1 MPVPVPA
8 EEFLSALLDQS
19 LQAAVC
25 YTPVLDPAGHLSD
38 FAFAYLNP
46 AAQHL
51 LDLRASPATTYLQ
64 HFPLALT
71 DGAFAFHCATFLAG
85 ELSCFDLPGLGQ
97 APDHPY
103 RLAGQRLGQTLLV
116 SFTRLGEQASA
127 PATRPA
133 QSPAQIEA
141 EHQQLQLLNEEYA
154 TANEELVEA
163 NQQLLRVNED
173 LDTFLYVASHDL
185 KAPISNI
192 EGLLLALHHELTP
205 AAAGGEVPGM
215 LHLMQEAVERFGRTI
230 DTLTDMV
237 NLQRPNKQ
245 QINQIAFAQLVHE
258 VLLDLKPL
266 LEQTAARVDV
276 VVPRTLALRF
286 SEKSLRS
293 VVFNLVSNALKY
305 RHADRFPLIRIQYL
319 PTADYQTLLVE
330 DNGLGIDLHREKE
343 RLFAMFERLH
353 NHVEGA
359 GIGLYLVKRMLEN
372 VGGRIE
378 VQSELGQGTTF
389 TVYFPR

>member
-1 MPVPVPA
+1 
-8 EEFLSALLDQS
+8 
-19 LQAAVC
+19 VC

-51 LDLRASPATTYLQ
+51 LDLRACPRTTYLQ

-85 ELSCFDLPGLGQ
+85 EPSCFDLPALGQ
-97 APDHPY
+97 AQDYPY

-116 SFTRLGEQASA
+116 SFTQLGEQAPVA
-127 PATRPA
+127 RLP
-133 QSPAQIEA
+133 QSPAQGEA

-185 KAPISNI
+185 KAPINNI

-205 AAAGGEVPGM
+205 AAAVGEVPGI

-237 NLQRPNKQ
+237 SLQRPNNQ
-245 QINQIAFAQLVHE
+245 QLNQIAFAQLVHE
-258 VLLDLKPL
+258 VLLDLTPL

-276 VVPRTLALRF
+276 VVPSTLAVRF
-286 SEKSLRS
+286 SEKNLRS

-305 RHADRFPLIRIQYL
+305 RHADRVPLIRIQYL
-319 PTADYQTLLVE
+319 PTADYQTLTVE
-330 DNGLGIDLHREKE
+330 DNGLGIDLHKEKE

-378 VQSELGQGTTF
+378 VQSELGRGTTF
-389 TVYFPR
+389 TVCFPR

>member
-1 MPVPVPA
+1 
-8 EEFLSALLDQS
+8 
-19 LQAAVC
+19 VC

-51 LDLRASPATTYLQ
+51 LDLRACPRTTYLQ

-85 ELSCFDLPGLGQ
+85 EPSYFDLPGLGQ

-103 RLAGQRLGQTLLV
+103 RLVGQRLGQTLLV
-116 SFTRLGEQASA
+116 SFTRLGEQAPVA
-127 PATRPA
+127 RLH
-133 QSPAQIEA
+133 QSPAQVEQVEA
-141 EHQQLQLLNEEYA
+141 EHEQLQLLNEEYA

-185 KAPISNI
+185 KAPINNI

-205 AAAGGEVPGM
+205 AVALGEVPHL

-237 NLQRPNKQ
+237 GLQRPDNQ
-245 QINQIAFAQLVHE
+245 QLKQIAFAQLVHE
-258 VLLDLKPL
+258 VLLDLTPL

-276 VVPRTLALRF
+276 LVPRTLALRF
-286 SEKSLRS
+286 SEQNLRS

-305 RHADRFPLIRIQYL
+305 RHADRVPLIRIQYL
-319 PTADYQTLLVE
+319 PTADYQTLTVE
-330 DNGLGIDLHREKE
+330 DNGLGIELHKDKE

-389 TVYFPR
+389 TVCFPR